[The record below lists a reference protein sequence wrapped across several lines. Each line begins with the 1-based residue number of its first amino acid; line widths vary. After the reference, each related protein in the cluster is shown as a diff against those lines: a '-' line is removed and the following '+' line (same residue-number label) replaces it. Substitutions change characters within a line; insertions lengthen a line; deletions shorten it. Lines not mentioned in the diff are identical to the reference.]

1 MIPLPIHYEEL
12 ESIYSNTLGAD
23 YHSVAVTSA
32 EHGEGVSMIA
42 YALARRSA
50 AAGRRT
56 LLVDL
61 NTASS
66 SVVQRLGLQ
75 RAEWSSLDATAM
87 TEIVDLEGIG
97 MSVLSAPVDI
107 KNILDIREDENM
119 KHALN
124 VWRESYDC
132 IVLDTSPLTRS
143 NQGNISPDLVAGCCD
158 CTVFTVLAGRT
169 AETKVSEA
177 ILRLKK
183 SGANVVGSIINDR
196 HSPSLINE
204 LCRETRRFEKR
215 LPKLMIKLSR
225 FFRNNAF
232 LMQKI

>member
-23 YHSVAVTSA
+23 YHSVAITSA

-42 YALARRSA
+42 YALARRTA

-66 SVVQRLGLQ
+66 SVVERLGI
-75 RAEWSSLDATAM
+75 RKTEWSSRDDTAM
-87 TEIVDLEGIG
+87 TEIIDLDGIG
-97 MSVLSAPVDI
+97 MSVLSAPEDI
-107 KNILDIREDENM
+107 KNILDIREDENL
-119 KHALN
+119 KYVLKL
-124 VWRESYDC
+124 WRETFDC
-132 IVLDTSPLTRS
+132 IVIDTSPLTRS
-143 NQGNISPDLVAGCCD
+143 NQGNISPNRVAACCE
-158 CTVFTVLAGRT
+158 CAVFTVLAGQT

-177 ILRLKK
+177 ILGLKK
-183 SGANVVGSIINDR
+183 SGANLVGSIINDR
-196 HSPSLINE
+196 HNPSLVDE
-204 LCRETRRFEKR
+204 LRREIRRFDKR
-215 LPKLMIKLSR
+215 LPKLMNKLDV
-225 FFRNNAF
+225 FIRNNPF